1 MAGGIL
7 QRGDGTTVIR
17 DLLVTTWLLLVAGV
31 IFLGLLLIGLGIMM
45 TGESPKTAWKEIK
58 NIAVHKLN

>member
-1 MAGGIL
+1 M
-7 QRGDGTTVIR
+7 IR